1 MNLVEL
7 YEQTPV
13 ERHKDI
19 KVVGDRV
26 LVRDADGNVAEY
38 LTSEGE
44 ELWLVRSNKEQR
56 ENIKAIKNKLGIT
69 EIAK

>member
-7 YEQTPV
+7 YQQTPV

-26 LVRDADGNVAEY
+26 LVGDADGNVAEY
-38 LTSEGE
+38 LISEDE
-44 ELWLVRSNKEQR
+44 ELWLVRSDKEQR
-56 ENIKAIKNKLGIT
+56 QDIKAIKAKLGI
-69 EIAK
+69 

>member
-7 YEQTPV
+7 YQQTPI

-19 KVVGDRV
+19 KVVGARV
-26 LVRDADGNVAEY
+26 LVKDAGDVTEY
-38 LTSEGE
+38 LISEGE
-44 ELWLVRSNKEQR
+44 ELWLVRCDKEQK
-56 ENIKAIKNKLGIT
+56 EDIKAIKAKLGIT